1 MVKKYKL
8 SGSDI
13 KNQKAGSHLN
23 FIYPV
28 VPNMTGL
35 IPSNQSLIKSNIM
48 MGNPYMPGYN
58 GSYIRSDRN
67 GGLKLGMPLVNANGD
82 GMRMVIPPRYDP
94 RDPSVFVGVESPKPP
109 TGEPIKNVNLTFKE
123 AMPKQS
129 IVMYQPTLPMLPNP
143 YGMQLPVGLVPG
155 APIVINPTESKS
167 RMEITSNESDD
178 IITISGEQDKIK
190 PVFEGIQKYNKV
202 KMAQDEVTLAKKA
215 FIDAIKLAYPG
226 NPDSAYINMY
236 TTNYKPL
243 SISVLEAMD
252 NIALPLSFR
261 EQLLRLKKAQ
271 NALKIAK
278 KEATLADNDND
289 VSSTDLIP
297 LDTLFDLTKVTN
309 MIKSKFSLTNTDF
322 DVKSSKKNSLQILLG
337 LPYRNGFNYG
347 PAIF

>member
-215 FIDAIKLAYPG
+215 LTDTLKLVYPG
-226 NPDSAYINMY
+226 NTDNYYNNIYIDY
-236 TTNYKPL
+236 YKPS
-243 SISVLEAMD
+243 SIGVIEAMD
-252 NIALPLSFR
+252 NITLPLSFR
-261 EQLLRLKKAQ
+261 EQVLRLKKAQ
-271 NALKIAK
+271 N
-278 KEATLADNDND
+278 TH
-289 VSSTDLIP
+289 
-297 LDTLFDLTKVTN
+297 
-309 MIKSKFSLTNTDF
+309 
-322 DVKSSKKNSLQILLG
+322 
-337 LPYRNGFNYG
+337 
-347 PAIF
+347 